1 MADDVVNLLFVSAG
15 NSSRSIMAEALLEKL
30 GRNGFKAYSAGSKP
44 VGSINALTL
53 ETLKQTG
60 YDTSALRSKSWNEF
74 ATIQAPRVDAVI
86 TLDDGQ
92 INDRF
97 PIWFSDPVIV
107 RWDFAKVDGTQTD
120 ATERQYAYRRL
131 FGEMEQQI
139 LRLTGQDLAKV
150 RGADL
155 ESRLKKISP

>member
-1 MADDVVNLLFVSAG
+1 MADDVVNVLFVSAG
-15 NSSRSIMAEALLEKL
+15 NSSRSIMAEALLSKL
-30 GRNGFKAYSAGSKP
+30 GRTGFKVFSAGSTP

-60 YDTSALRSKSWNEF
+60 YDTSTLRSKSWNEF

-86 TLDDGQ
+86 TLDNGE
-92 INDRF
+92 IKDRF

-107 RWDFAKVDGTQTD
+107 HWDFAKVDGTQTD
-120 ATERQYAYRRL
+120 PTERQYAYRRL

-139 LRLTGQDLAKV
+139 LKLMGQDVTKL
-150 RGADL
+150 RGASL
-155 ESRLKKISP
+155 ESRLKQIAP